1 MKYAYV
7 IEDGEIVEFVAIPTN
22 RLDDIPEFVNDLCEY
37 HFDEEFNETDEETK
51 GTLYSVSEVEMVFVT
66 ELETTNVSDLW

>member
-7 IEDGEIVEFVAIPTN
+7 VEDGEIVESQVIPAN
-22 RLDDIPEFVNDLCEY
+22 RLDDIPEFVNDLCEQ
-37 HFDEEFNETDEETK
+37 HFGEEFNEEDEEAK